1 MNRSNPSAAES
12 ASQVSAALVPRAA
25 DVAAD
30 IYRLIVQEI
39 QPLRGD
45 KRMQALLEASVA
57 ENVSTMLHILQHGI
71 DLENV
76 RAPAAAEEYARRLAQ
91 HGAPVAALLRA
102 YRIGS
107 ARFEEWCLQEL
118 GRPKQAP
125 HDVGAGDRRHRTR
138 DAVAPFAKPPAIHL
152 ARGGQVVWIFL
163 LVREDRRVH
172 VAHTRIHKRARS
184 LLTF

>member
-1 MNRSNPSAAES
+1 MAAGGDKDHATTYDPSMNRSNPSAAES
-12 ASQVSAALVPRAA
+12 ASEVSAALVPRAD

-107 ARFEEWCLQEL
+107 ARFEEWCSQPVSRAPTSTTESR
-118 GRPKQAP
+118 GRRTAP
-125 HDVGAGDRRHRTR
+125 ITA
-138 DAVAPFAKPPAIHL
+138 
-152 ARGGQVVWIFL
+152 
-163 LVREDRRVH
+163 
-172 VAHTRIHKRARS
+172 
-184 LLTF
+184 